1 MAALETA
8 FSVPRPVAGPKPK
21 RAVEA
26 IRAYDPGVEETE
38 GLIKICAN
46 ENPLGCGQAARDAF
60 AKAGADLNIYPDS
73 RGRTLREAIVERY
86 RIEPERI
93 ILGCGTDEIFAL
105 LNQTFLEPGDNI
117 VQGQFGFSSYGIG
130 ARACL
135 GEVRRAPEPDRRVDV
150 DQLLAQVNERT
161 RLVFIANPA
170 NPTGTYVV
178 EAEIRRLQASLPP
191 NVVLVL
197 DGAYA
202 EFCTDLAY
210 SDGLELA
217 RSAPNVVVTHTFSKI
232 HGLAALRIGWAY
244 APAVVADAVNR
255 IRLPFN
261 TSVPA
266 QLAAVA
272 ALGDVEHQRRSLAHV
287 EHWRPFLSG
296 RLEAMGL
303 KVTPSGANF
312 LLVDFPSAPGRTAPD
327 AEAFLASRRVIVRG
341 VAPYGLSNSLRI
353 TIGLEAQNQALLAA
367 LEAFL
372 GAGEGSPP

>member
-8 FSVPRPVAGPKPK
+8 FSIARPVAGPRPK

-26 IRAYDPGVEETE
+26 IRAYDPGVEETD
-38 GLIKICAN
+38 GLIKLCAN
-46 ENPLGCGQAARDAF
+46 ENPLGCSPAAREAF
-60 AKAGADLNIYPDS
+60 ARAGADLNIYPDS
-73 RGRTLREAIVERY
+73 RGSRLRAALVERY
-86 RIEPERI
+86 GIEPERI

-135 GEVRRAPEPDRRVDV
+135 GEVRRAPEPSRRIDV
-150 DQLLAQVNERT
+150 DQILAQVNERT
-161 RLVFIANPA
+161 RLVFVANPA
-170 NPTGTYVV
+170 NPTGTYIV
-178 EAEIRRLQASLPP
+178 ETEIRRLQASLPA
-191 NVVLVL
+191 NVLLVL

-202 EFCTDLAY
+202 EFCTDGAY

-217 RSAPNVVVTHTFSKI
+217 RSAPNLVVTHTFSKI

-244 APAVVADAVNR
+244 APAAVADAVNR

-272 ALGDVEHQRRSLAHV
+272 GLGDVEHQRKSLAHV
-287 EHWRPFLSG
+287 KRWRPRLAG

-303 KVTPSGANF
+303 EVTPSGANF
-312 LLVDFPSAPGRTAPD
+312 FLVDFPDTPGRTAPE

-353 TIGLEAQNQALLAA
+353 TIGLDAENEALLAA
-367 LEAFL
+367 LESFL
-372 GAGEGSPP
+372 GAGEGIPA